1 MPGPILEVGDGDD
14 DLVLRTVEREDAAF
28 VQRVFTDPYARL
40 GFHERSHKSEAEA
53 EELIEE
59 QVEDDDNAGYLA
71 CVDGEDAPYDH
82 PDEDETTPVAFL
94 YAHHVDRDR
103 PGVVCWVPPEH
114 RGEGYAG
121 PALELLLE
129 GLWRTYDAHTVG
141 ASVLEGDDFTRDLVE
156 SVGFV
161 DEGRAREV
169 RFVDGEYRDEIEYG
183 LLREEWEGR

>member
-1 MPGPILEVGDGDD
+1 MPGPILEVGDD

-114 RGEGYAG
+114 RGEGYAE
-121 PALELLLE
+121 PALELLLD

-183 LLREEWEGR
+183 LLREEWEAR

>member
-1 MPGPILEVGDGDD
+1 MPGPILEVGDADD

-59 QVEDDDNAGYLA
+59 QIEDDDNAGYLA

-183 LLREEWEGR
+183 LLREEWEAR